1 MGMTAADAIS
11 VPRSRRDYSLV
22 GESTRLAIERGL
34 ASADWYRTP
43 VRREAMK
50 ELMRRSDGPAIRDTA
65 IWLGAMAAA
74 LAGGVWFWGS
84 LWCAPFFF
92 VYGTLY
98 GSASDSRW
106 HECGHRTAFKTQ
118 WMNDAVYEIASFML
132 MRNPVTW
139 RWSHARHHTDTI
151 IVGRDAEIAAMRPP
165 ELVRIALNYFGIV
178 DAWRS
183 LPTLARNAAG
193 ILSDDEKD
201 FIPASEQGKAV
212 TAARV
217 HVAIY
222 AATLAAVL
230 GSGSLLPL
238 MAVGLPRLY
247 GAWHL
252 VLVGLLQH
260 GGLAD
265 NVVDFRLNTRTV
277 YMNPISSFLYW
288 NMNYH
293 IEHHMYPL
301 VPFHALPRLHEL
313 VKEDLP
319 PANPSIWDAYR
330 EMIPALI
337 RQLRNEDYFVERK
350 LPPTARPYREALRR
364 TSAAVAAE

>member
-1 MGMTAADAIS
+1 MTAAEIIS
-11 VPRSRRDYSLV
+11 HSTLKRDYSLT
-22 GESTRLAIERGL
+22 GESTKQALASGL

-43 VRREAMK
+43 VPREAIKDLMK
-50 ELMRRSDGPAIRDTA
+50 RSDGPAIRDT
-65 IWLGAMAAA
+65 IVWLGL
-74 LAGGVWFWGS
+74 LAGGLVGGIW
-84 LWCAPFFF
+84 LWPTWWCIPFFF

-118 WMNDAVYEIASFML
+118 WMNDAVYELASFML
-132 MRNPVTW
+132 MRNSVTW

-151 IVGRDAEIAAMRPP
+151 IVGRDAEIAVMRPP
-165 ELVRIALNYFGIV
+165 DLVRVVLNFVGLFDV
-178 DAWRS
+178 WGS

-193 ILSDDEKD
+193 ILSEDEKNL
-201 FIPASEQGKAV
+201 IPPSEQGKALTV
-212 TAARV
+212 ARV
-217 HVAIY
+217 HVAVY
-222 AATLAAVL
+222 AATVAASLAAW
-230 GSGSLLPL
+230 SPLPL
-238 MAVGLPRLY
+238 LVIGLPRLY

-252 VLVGLLQH
+252 VLVGLVQH

-277 YMNPISSFLYW
+277 YMNPISRFIYW

-313 VKEDLP
+313 LKDDLP
-319 PANPSIWDAYR
+319 PANPSIWNAYR
-330 EMIPALI
+330 EMIPAFI
-337 RQLRNEDYFVERK
+337 RQLRDEDYFVKRE
-350 LPPTARPYREALRR
+350 LPPTARPYRSVPK
-364 TSAAVAAE
+364 SAAGATA

>member
-1 MGMTAADAIS
+1 
-11 VPRSRRDYSLV
+11 
-22 GESTRLAIERGL
+22 
-34 ASADWYRTP
+34 
-43 VRREAMK
+43 
-50 ELMRRSDGPAIRDTA
+50 
-65 IWLGAMAAA
+65 MALS
-74 LAGGVWFWGS
+74 LAGGIWFWPTW
-84 LWCAPFFF
+84 WCVPFFF

-118 WMNDAVYEIASFML
+118 WMNDVVYEIASFML

-151 IVGRDAEIAAMRPP
+151 IVGRDAEIAVMRPP
-165 ELVRIALNYFGIV
+165 DLLRVVLNFVGLVDV
-178 DAWRS
+178 WRS
-183 LPTLARNAAG
+183 LLDPRAKRRRDTCRTTRR
-193 ILSDDEKD
+193 
-201 FIPASEQGKAV
+201 ASFRSPSRPRPCPRRACTSRSTSRRSGSP
-212 TAARV
+212 
-217 HVAIY
+217 
-222 AATLAAVL
+222 L
-230 GSGSLLPL
+230 GSWSLLPL
-238 MAVGLPRLY
+238 MVIGLPRLY

-252 VLVGLLQH
+252 VLVGLIQH

-277 YMNPISSFLYW
+277 YMNPVSRFLYW

-313 VKEDLP
+313 VKDDLSS

-330 EMIPALI
+330 EMVPAFI
-337 RQLRNEDYFVERK
+337 RQLRDEDYFIKRE
-350 LPPTARPYREALRR
+350 LPPTARPYRAAPQPSSSRR
-364 TSAAVAAE
+364 QG